1 MHYSAL
7 LLLPALLFPAAQ
19 SDKTPQ
25 PVAMPADL
33 VDDSYAIYSK
43 MMGEGSPDGD
53 RWVAISEITQE
64 STSESFGPEL
74 CLSPPDSDRAAFDE
88 VLKDFKRRHE
98 TVVKLEPRF
107 HLSGNY
113 RLITKKE
120 VDMITGSRK
129 WWGGDKPELP
139 QEYAGVRGIIWLS
152 QVYFDADRDMAIA
165 YMGTGCGSLCGTG
178 AWMAFKKIDGQ
189 WKGQPWGGALPYPD
203 SACRPMPSFARSFQT
218 NRKALQRMLQGFL
231 PDARV

>member
-25 PVAMPADL
+25 PEAMPADL
-33 VDDSYAIYSK
+33 VDDSYAIYSQ

-74 CLSPPDSDRAAFDE
+74 CLRPPDSDRAAFDE
-88 VLKDFKRRHE
+88 VLKDFERRHE

-120 VDMITGSRK
+120 VDVITGSRK
-129 WWGGDKPELP
+129 WWGGGQTRTPAAICGCSGDHLVEPGLFRCRSRYGNRVYGDRMRFALWHRRMGGF
-139 QEYAGVRGIIWLS
+139 QE
-152 QVYFDADRDMAIA
+152 
-165 YMGTGCGSLCGTG
+165 
-178 AWMAFKKIDGQ
+178 
-189 WKGQPWGGALPYPD
+189 
-203 SACRPMPSFARSFQT
+203 
-218 NRKALQRMLQGFL
+218 N
-231 PDARV
+231 